1 MKKQKSF
8 MLFVVSIKNLKPPKI
23 SQILE
28 RTLVIKN
35 IERRR
40 INWSIINFW
49 FNWKYVTALNI
60 WLKRTQAKNLDW
72 KI

>member
-40 INWSIINFW
+40 INWGIINSW
-49 FNWKYVTALNI
+49 FNWKCIIALNI
-60 WLKRTQAKNLDW
+60 WLKRTQAKNLDC

>member
-28 RTLVIKN
+28 
-35 IERRR
+35 EH
-40 INWSIINFW
+40 
-49 FNWKYVTALNI
+49 
-60 WLKRTQAKNLDW
+60 
-72 KI
+72 

>member
-40 INWSIINFW
+40 INWGI
-49 FNWKYVTALNI
+49 
-60 WLKRTQAKNLDW
+60 KNLGLIENIIAL

>member
-8 MLFVVSIKNLKPPKI
+8 MLFVVSIKNLKTPKI
-23 SQILE
+23 PQILE

-40 INWSIINFW
+40 IN
-49 FNWKYVTALNI
+49 
-60 WLKRTQAKNLDW
+60 
-72 KI
+72 